1 MRRKAPYMSDDVE
14 SLEPWTR
21 PHYAVEPDYPGYD
34 PPEDR
39 TIPMWRYMD
48 FTKFVSMLET
58 RSLFFARADLLGD
71 PFEGSLTRV
80 EAERRNA
87 LEARWRAEGQPT
99 RLHATTQAKI
109 RSEVSNS
116 IVSCWHMNAV
126 ESMAMWRL
134 YLTGREGLAVKT
146 TFERFASSFAKFDGH
161 DKGFNEDLTDREIL
175 IHVGIVHYVD
185 YDQVTPQ
192 RVPRILLKRRSFEH
206 EREIRAV
213 AMDRSW
219 GNSPRF
225 GPDGQVLTRFAA
237 GGDWIPVDLAA
248 LITAV
253 YVAPEAKLWFAQLVK
268 AVVRRYGFQFSV
280 VQSDLD
286 RDPVF

>member
-1 MRRKAPYMSDDVE
+1 MSDDVE
-14 SLEPWTR
+14 PLEQWTR
-21 PHYAVEPDYPGYD
+21 PQYAFEPDYPGYD
-34 PPEDR
+34 PSQNPA
-39 TIPMWRYMD
+39 IPMWRYMD

-71 PFEGSLTRV
+71 PFEGSLTRA

-87 LEARWRAEGQPT
+87 VEARWQAEKRPA
-99 RLHATTQAKI
+99 RLHATSQAKI

-116 IVSCWHMNAV
+116 IVSCWHMNPV

-134 YLTGREGLAVKT
+134 YLSGREGLAVKT
-146 TFERFASSFAKFDGH
+146 TFERFVSSFAAFDGE

-175 IHVGIVHYVD
+175 IHVGMVHYVD
-185 YDQVTPQ
+185 YDQDTPQ
-192 RVPRILLKRRSFEH
+192 YVPRILLKRRSFEH

-225 GPDGQVLTRFAA
+225 GPDGHVLTRFAG
-237 GGDWIPVDLAA
+237 GGDRIPVDLAA

-253 YVAPEAKLWFAQLVK
+253 YVAPEAQPWFAELVK

-286 RDPVF
+286 RDPLF